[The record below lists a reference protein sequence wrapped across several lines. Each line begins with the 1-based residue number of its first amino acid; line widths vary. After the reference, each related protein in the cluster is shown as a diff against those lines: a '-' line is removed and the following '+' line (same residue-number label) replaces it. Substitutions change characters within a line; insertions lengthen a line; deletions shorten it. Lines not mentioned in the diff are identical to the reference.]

1 MYIQPN
7 MKYQSQVPR
16 MFHWLDTSKTMNNLF
31 ALSDIQER
39 VFNVHEDTQTTS
51 PEVVSLIRTVVTP
64 NNCADTTT
72 PERIA
77 TPPPTPP
84 QRLDAIS
91 LKAG

>member
-1 MYIQPN
+1 
-7 MKYQSQVPR
+7 MKYQSQILR
-16 MFHWLDTSKTMNNLF
+16 MFHWLDTSKTMNNPF

-39 VFNVHEDTQTTS
+39 VFNVHEDTQTAS

-72 PERIA
+72 PECIA
-77 TPPPTPP
+77 TPPQTPP
-84 QRLDAIS
+84 QRLDTIS